1 MIRRKSTV
9 HAMFVWQGFLTRGT
23 ADIAWTDEDA
33 ERHGGQIGAAMRIA
47 EVVGILA
54 EELDAFWKQCP
65 RVCFPGVFDYE
76 VSETLGVWFRDNA
89 AAPSEAVRRK
99 ARDLVHRFFAH
110 DSSRSQ

>member
-1 MIRRKSTV
+1 VIRRKSTV

-23 ADIAWTDEDA
+23 ADITWTEDDA

-47 EVVGILA
+47 E
-54 EELDAFWKQCP
+54 
-65 RVCFPGVFDYE
+65 VFDYE

-89 AAPSEAVRRK
+89 ATPLEAVRRK

-110 DSSRSQ
+110 DSSGSQ